1 MRKKQKEDEEEE
13 RERRKIQ
20 KVKDRMEVLERKKD
34 WKEVIEGVKVTG
46 GERYMEEERE
56 E

>member
-34 WKEVIEGVKVTG
+34 WKS
-46 GERYMEEERE
+46 
-56 E
+56 

>member
-34 WKEVIEGVKVTG
+34 WKGNKFGIL
-46 GERYMEEERE
+46 
-56 E
+56 